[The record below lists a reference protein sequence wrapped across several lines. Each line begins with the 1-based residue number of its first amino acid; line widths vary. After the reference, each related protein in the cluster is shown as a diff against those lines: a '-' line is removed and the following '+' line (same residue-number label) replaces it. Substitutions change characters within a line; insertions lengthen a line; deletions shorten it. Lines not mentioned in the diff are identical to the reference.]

1 MRSKRMVLA
10 VVALSF
16 VTGPVFGQANWQV
29 TNTFHVGGDGGWD
42 YVTVDSQS
50 HRVYVTRTTHTMA
63 IDGATGKV
71 LGDIPGQKVSHGVA
85 LVPKLG
91 RGFITDGGGSGA
103 IVVFDLK
110 TFNVLGSIPTVPD
123 SDGIIYDAGMDRVLS
138 VSGDGGVL
146 MTFRPDI
153 DPVNLKMD
161 PPIDLGGKPEFLAAD
176 GKGKV

>member
-1 MRSKRMVLA
+1 MRSKRMVLR

-71 LGDIPGQKVSHGVA
+71 LGIFRARRFRMECTGSETWGAASSPTVA
-85 LVPKLG
+85 AAEP
-91 RGFITDGGGSGA
+91 SWSS
-103 IVVFDLK
+103 DLK
-110 TFNVLGSIPTVPD
+110 TFNVPGSIPTVPD

-153 DPVNLKMD
+153 DPVNGKMD
-161 PPIDLGGKPEFLAAD
+161 PPD
-176 GKGKV
+176 